1 MKALIGYN
9 GFIGSNLKK
18 KIKFQKLYNSL
29 NINEIND
36 HFFEEVYCTAPHG
49 VKFWANKNPK
59 KDKKI
64 ILDLIENLKKVKCNK
79 FIHIS
84 TLDVYPHGK
93 KLDESYNVFKA
104 KTNFYGENRKLIE
117 KFIIGNFK
125 KHLIVRLPALF
136 GKGLKKN
143 ALFDLLNNKKIKT
156 NSQSI
161 FQWYNLEYLSK
172 HINIIKKKKIN
183 IINLISE
190 PLSFKD
196 IINFLKKKNI
206 NTFSDKNI
214 SFTYEKPLKYNL
226 YTKYSSTL
234 KKNGRYIFSKEEILE
249 QLKNFIINYKKNV

>member
-1 MKALIGYN
+1 M
-9 GFIGSNLKK
+9 
-18 KIKFQKLYNSL
+18 
-29 NINEIND
+29 
-36 HFFEEVYCTAPHG
+36 
-49 VKFWANKNPK
+49 
-59 KDKKI
+59 
-64 ILDLIENLKKVKCNK
+64 
-79 FIHIS
+79 
-84 TLDVYPHGK
+84 
-93 KLDESYNVFKA
+93 
-104 KTNFYGENRKLIE
+104 
-117 KFIIGNFK
+117 
-125 KHLIVRLPALF
+125 IVRLPALF